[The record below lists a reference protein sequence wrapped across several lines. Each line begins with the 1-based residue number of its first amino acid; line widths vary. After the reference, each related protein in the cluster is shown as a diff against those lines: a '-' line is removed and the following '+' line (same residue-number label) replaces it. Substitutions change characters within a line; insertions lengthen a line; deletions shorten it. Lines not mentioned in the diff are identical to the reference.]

1 MSAISSNPSS
11 SKFSSGIKSEKRLI
25 EENSINDIDIFQ
37 YIPNISKPADNA
49 FPWMAHIY
57 DKKAQKYDN
66 K

>member
-1 MSAISSNPSS
+1 MA
-11 SKFSSGIKSEKRLI
+11 
-25 EENSINDIDIFQ
+25 DILRNKTSQAKMMIIFA
-37 YIPNISKPADNA
+37 NIFPIFSKPADNA